1 MAEHAG
7 KPKIRFA
14 GFTEAWEQRKFSD
27 LVQIERGG
35 SPRPIEK
42 YITDEPNGLNW
53 IKIGDAPLQGNYIT
67 KTDEKIKPS
76 GLSKT
81 RQVHP
86 GDLILSNSMSFGRPY
101 ILAISG
107 CIHDGWLLIRDV
119 QHKFDLKFLC
129 YLLGTDQMLEQYKAL
144 ASGSTVN
151 NLNKDLVGNTQITIP
166 DITEQKVLGEYFDLL
181 DHLVTLHQ
189 RKRGR
194 LENIKKAMLEKMFPK
209 NGADVP
215 EVRFSGF
222 TEAWEQRKLGDLVT
236 SYADP
241 VPTPTNGYYRLGI
254 RSHAKGTFH
263 NYVRPG
269 MELGTAQMHRVAAD
283 NFIVNITFGWEHAVA
298 ITDENDAGKLVSHR
312 FPQFRFN
319 TDMVPDFFK
328 FVIMDEDFRH
338 HLWLASPGGAGRNRV
353 LKIDEMLEYKF
364 WVPSADEQRRI
375 AVFLE
380 RLDRLITLHQRKV
393 ELLQNIKK
401 ACLEAMFV

>member
-7 KPKIRFA
+7 KPEVRFA
-14 GFTEAWEQRKFSD
+14 GFTEAWEQRKVADEVDTVDTGKSKFRNKD
-27 LVQIERGG
+27 NGEYEILG
-35 SPRPIEK
+35 STSVIGYSNEYDYEGDFLLTARVGANAGTLYRRSGK
-42 YITDEPNGLNW
+42 VKITDNTVF
-53 IKIGDAPLQGNYIT
+53 LQGKNLDFLFY
-67 KTDEKIKPS
+67 
-76 GLSKT
+76 L
-81 RQVHP
+81 
-86 GDLILSNSMSFGRPY
+86 LSNFDLHKLSFGTGQP
-101 ILAISG
+101 LVKASELKS
-107 CIHDGWLLIRDV
+107 LLLSMPRNALEKKQI
-119 QHKFDLKFLC
+119 
-129 YLLGTDQMLEQYKAL
+129 GT
-144 ASGSTVN
+144 
-151 NLNKDLVGNTQITIP
+151 
-166 DITEQKVLGEYFDLL
+166 FFRHL
-181 DHLVTLHQ
+181 DRLITLHQ

-215 EVRFSGF
+215 EVRFAGF
-222 TEAWEQRKLGDLVT
+222 TEAWEQRELGDLVT

-393 ELLQNIKK
+393 ALLQNIKK
-401 ACLEAMFV
+401 ACLEKMFV